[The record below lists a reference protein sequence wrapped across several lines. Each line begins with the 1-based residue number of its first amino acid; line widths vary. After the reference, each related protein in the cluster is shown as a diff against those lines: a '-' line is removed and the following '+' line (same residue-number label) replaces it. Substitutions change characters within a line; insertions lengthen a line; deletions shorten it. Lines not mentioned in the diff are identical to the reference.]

1 MQCSTF
7 SNWNRLGID
16 SVFSEKSKHSLYEG
30 SNTFDLG
37 KSLSMTSTVTD
48 INDDS
53 VPINFENW
61 FNLQNMSFL
70 RFPFLL

>member
-53 VPINFENW
+53 VLIMN
-61 FNLQNMSFL
+61 
-70 RFPFLL
+70 